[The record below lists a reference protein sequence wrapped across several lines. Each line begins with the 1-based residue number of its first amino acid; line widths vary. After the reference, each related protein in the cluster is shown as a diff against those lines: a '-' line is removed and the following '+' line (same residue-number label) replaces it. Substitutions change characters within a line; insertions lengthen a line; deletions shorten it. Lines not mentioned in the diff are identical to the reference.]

1 MGRKAFPTWALGPF
15 EAQGSIASKLGI
27 IGAAMD
33 RAELLRTL
41 EAVHGELASA
51 QEVDDETRELL
62 STLTSDI
69 RRLSEESDERSAE
82 AVGPLSAQVQELVLR
97 FETDYPR
104 LTAALNQV
112 ADALASLGI

>member
-1 MGRKAFPTWALGPF
+1 
-15 EAQGSIASKLGI
+15 
-27 IGAAMD
+27 MD

-41 EAVHGELASA
+41 EAVHGELAWA

>member
-1 MGRKAFPTWALGPF
+1 M
-15 EAQGSIASKLGI
+15 
-27 IGAAMD
+27 
-33 RAELLRTL
+33 
-41 EAVHGELASA
+41 HGELASA